1 MGVSTLSIH
10 AAFLDICRQGSET
23 DVGLPAFLGFVGF
36 LSSIPPWSV
45 PMAAVSR
52 PMKELLLLSGF
63 LLSCSCAA
71 RTGVPE
77 FGVEGYL
84 HRYDLKPG
92 RFFRFENETTARIG
106 VKDLVTETM
115 GFRIG
120 STFLF
125 TSEGRA
131 GRGISGVVKIED
143 VRISGEAAGM
153 LSPAD
158 IDPEDL
164 KGDLYEVLLARS
176 GGVIEVK
183 PREGGLDRA
192 GLINLNTT
200 LSGIFIPWPDES
212 IQQGRTWSDT
222 SRSEHEQS
230 GLKML
235 TTMVADYTYLGLED
249 AGDSGTGMPHQKVRR
264 ISTSTAEGG
273 GEVGGMEMNITTTSR
288 GEAIFYFDSSDGIL
302 IQARYTETLTMVTE
316 ISGAMGTRIPM
327 DMQLETVTRRIR

>member
-1 MGVSTLSIH
+1 
-10 AAFLDICRQGSET
+10 
-23 DVGLPAFLGFVGF
+23 
-36 LSSIPPWSV
+36 
-45 PMAAVSR
+45 MAAVSR

-92 RFFRFENETTARIG
+92 RSFRFENETTARIG

-164 KGDLYEVLLARS
+164 KGDLY
-176 GGVIEVK
+176 
-183 PREGGLDRA
+183 
-192 GLINLNTT
+192 
-200 LSGIFIPWPDES
+200 
-212 IQQGRTWSDT
+212 
-222 SRSEHEQS
+222 
-230 GLKML
+230 
-235 TTMVADYTYLGLED
+235 
-249 AGDSGTGMPHQKVRR
+249 
-264 ISTSTAEGG
+264 
-273 GEVGGMEMNITTTSR
+273 
-288 GEAIFYFDSSDGIL
+288 
-302 IQARYTETLTMVTE
+302 
-316 ISGAMGTRIPM
+316 
-327 DMQLETVTRRIR
+327 